1 MAKFFNKNLKFIRQQ
16 KGISQQELAEK
27 LNIDRSTVSRW
38 ENEEMEATIS
48 NAIQVADVLNVP
60 LPEFLGKDLSEND
73 TSIQFNELEILF
85 NKAKDKLDPSQ
96 EATIKFVMQDAIKK
110 YEEEKNKGS
119 DI

>member
-1 MAKFFNKNLKFIRQQ
+1 MNNYFSSNLKHLRNQSGMTQLELANKLGKDYSTIGKWELGQRNPIMEDMLKLSDIFNINIQD
-16 KGISQQELAEK
+16 LAEK
-27 LNIDRSTVSRW
+27 DLRFQND
-38 ENEEMEATIS
+38 NK
-48 NAIQVADVLNVP
+48 
-60 LPEFLGKDLSEND
+60 LG
-73 TSIQFNELEILF
+73 ELEILF